1 MKYGLVVFREGII
14 INNNL
19 QGKSYSWTFTQM
31 SGWKSDEWK
40 MTFKTRYCH
49 FEYVVMAFGLT
60 NALVVFQHLM
70 NGVFREY
77 LDDLWSVTLMKFLFF
92 QWAWQIMNTMYILC
106 WRNFKKSNFMPSWK
120 NVNSINQKRV
130 TSSLEMAFAWTLIR
144 SRPL

>member
-1 MKYGLVVFREGII
+1 
-14 INNNL
+14 
-19 QGKSYSWTFTQM
+19 
-31 SGWKSDEWK
+31 

-92 QWAWQIMNTMYILC
+92 Q
-106 WRNFKKSNFMPSWK
+106 
-120 NVNSINQKRV
+120 
-130 TSSLEMAFAWTLIR
+130 
-144 SRPL
+144 